1 MTILSNYTKVEG
13 HINTWIKYY
22 LMSIYCYMSQVLDFL
37 IYLSVFI
44 LLIQYFVNFFPLSKY
59 LFCLTGKRTDTTP
72 RNFIK
77 ERKNTLYLLCLFY
90 SDNEIITVQQT
101 SNLQSALSLVVHR
114 WIFCQK
120 NLFFPQ
126 SVKKLWKTFPIF
138 FTFRSG
144 KFFKFAL
151 FWENIVKISIFWG
164 KNYKNFQI

>member
-1 MTILSNYTKVEG
+1 MSHFICMTNDNLSNYTKVEG

-22 LMSIYCYMSQVLDFL
+22 LMSIYCYMSQVLDLL

-90 SDNEIITVQQT
+90 SDNEIITVCGRPAICSFIGWFKT
-101 SNLQSALSLVVHR
+101 SRLFISLFG
-114 WIFCQK
+114 FCGSKQR
-120 NLFFPQ
+120 FE
-126 SVKKLWKTFPIF
+126 S
-138 FTFRSG
+138 
-144 KFFKFAL
+144 
-151 FWENIVKISIFWG
+151 
-164 KNYKNFQI
+164 

>member
-1 MTILSNYTKVEG
+1 
-13 HINTWIKYY
+13 
-22 LMSIYCYMSQVLDFL
+22 MSIYCYMSQVLDFL

-90 SDNEIITVQQT
+90 SDYEIITVQQT

-126 SVKKLWKTFPIF
+126 SVKKIYFFPRWWKNCEKLSPYFSLSEVENFSNLHF
-138 FTFRSG
+138 FGKILSRLAFFGGKITKIYFRD
-144 KFFKFAL
+144 
-151 FWENIVKISIFWG
+151 
-164 KNYKNFQI
+164 KNWKK